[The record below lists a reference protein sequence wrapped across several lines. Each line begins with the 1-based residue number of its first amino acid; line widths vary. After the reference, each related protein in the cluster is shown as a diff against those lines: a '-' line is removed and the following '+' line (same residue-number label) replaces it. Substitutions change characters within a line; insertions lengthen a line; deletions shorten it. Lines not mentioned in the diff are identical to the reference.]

1 MNQGL
6 GWAHLD
12 RALDFV
18 AGVFGRFGVDDLDLA
33 PLGHPEVVRG
43 LQFAHG
49 VALTQIEIY
58 LDSESC

>member
-1 MNQGL
+1 MR
-6 GWAHLD
+6 WAHID
-12 RALDFV
+12 RAFDFI

-33 PLGHPEVVRG
+33 PLRHPEVVRG

-58 LDSESC
+58 IDSESR